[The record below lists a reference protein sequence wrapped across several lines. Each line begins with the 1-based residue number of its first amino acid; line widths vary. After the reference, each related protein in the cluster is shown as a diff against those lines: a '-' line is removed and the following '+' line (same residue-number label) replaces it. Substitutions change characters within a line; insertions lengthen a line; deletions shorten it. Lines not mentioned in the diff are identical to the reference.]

1 MLCEYKW
8 WALPLETEKI
18 TTYKYRLY
26 PTEEQQEVL
35 EREWFAP
42 IRFLYNLALEHRSQ
56 VRSQDYDFHSRQL
69 SKEQYRE
76 FSDYSQ
82 AVAIRAVL
90 KELKGDPDY
99 EWLRKF
105 PSQCID
111 SLLNDLNEAF
121 QKFFKKQGGR
131 PIRTTFLN
139 NNSAKLKTLIQRG
152 LEIGFSP

>member
-1 MLCEYKW
+1 L
-8 WALPLETEKI
+8 ALEKLK
-18 TTYKYRLY
+18 TYKYRLY
-26 PTEEQQEVL
+26 PTEEQKEIL

-56 VRSQDYDFHSRQL
+56 LRSQDYDFHSRQL
-69 SKEQYRE
+69 SNEQLRE
-76 FSDYSQ
+76 FSNYSQ
-82 AVAIRAVL
+82 AGAIRSVL

-121 QKFFKKQGGR
+121 Q
-131 PIRTTFLN
+131 
-139 NNSAKLKTLIQRG
+139 
-152 LEIGFSP
+152 